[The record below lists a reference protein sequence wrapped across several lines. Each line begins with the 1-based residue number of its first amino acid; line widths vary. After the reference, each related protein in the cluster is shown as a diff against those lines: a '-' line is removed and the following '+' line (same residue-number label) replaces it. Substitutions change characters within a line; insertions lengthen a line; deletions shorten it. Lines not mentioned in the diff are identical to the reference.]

1 MSLVSKRTG
10 NEKPPWKDLKDIQV
24 TLREEYIYDVHLGSS
39 VVPFGVLKPWTA
51 VLPIIQGNLVDTESI
66 GITDESFGEWWNEVS
81 GIWEKNKTKSSK
93 LSLLDRLNY
102 QNTLLKQFPMP
113 TYRVVYPKSGTTLAA
128 ARLTGT
134 ADVIENSLYW
144 LPARSENE
152 ALYLVG
158 ILNAP
163 VTLSE
168 VQQYQSRGLFGGRH
182 FDTYVWNLPIP
193 LFDVNNELHIR
204 IAELARECENLVTT
218 LDLDEYQFQKA
229 RKVIRNS
236 LVEKGLMEKLDSS
249 VKQLLDKNKL
259 M

>member
-1 MSLVSKRTG
+1 MR
-10 NEKPPWKDLKDIQV
+10 DIQV

-39 VVPFGVLKPWTA
+39 VVPFGVLKPWRA

-66 GITDESFGEWWNEVS
+66 GVTDESFGEWWNEVS
-81 GIWEKNKTKSSK
+81 SVWEENKTKSSK
-93 LSLLDRLNY
+93 LSLMDNLNY
-102 QNTLLKQFPMP
+102 QNKLLKQFPMP
-113 TYRVVYPKSGTTLAA
+113 TYRVVYTKSGTTLAA

-134 ADVIENSLYW
+134 ADVIDHVLYW

-158 ILNAP
+158 ILNSP

-193 LFDVNNELHIR
+193 LFDGSNELHIR
-204 IAELARECENLVTT
+204 IAELARDCENLVAT

-229 RKVIRNS
+229 RKIVRNS
-236 LVEKGLMEKLDSS
+236 LVENGLMEKLDSS
-249 VKQLLDKNKL
+249 VKQLLDQNNP